1 MEAYVKTLGVRLLD
15 VPYHLDIEYTYY
27 VPESITAGFTVGEFV
42 LVPFGGANKK
52 HCALVTSIG
61 ETEDFSRLKPVLSPI
76 NEQLALNEEMM
87 ALVRFLC
94 DRTLCTVG
102 DAVRRLI
109 PAGAFERADEYYFAA
124 SKAEELS
131 LIHI

>member
-1 MEAYVKTLGVRLLD
+1 MEAYVRTLGVRLLD

-27 VPESITAGFTVGEFV
+27 VPENITAEFTVGEFV

-52 HCALVTSIG
+52 HCSLVTSIG

-109 PAGAFERADEYYFAA
+109 PAGAFERAGLLA
-124 SKAEELS
+124 
-131 LIHI
+131 

>member
-1 MEAYVKTLGVRLLD
+1 MFRKAS
-15 VPYHLDIEYTYY
+15 P
-27 VPESITAGFTVGEFV
+27 PGFTVGEFV

-102 DAVRRLI
+102 DAGASPDSSRRI
-109 PAGAFERADEYYFAA
+109 
-124 SKAEELS
+124 
-131 LIHI
+131 